1 MPVDALCDDID
12 ACSVVILVT
21 DKQCQHDHD
30 TSAGENPYIGILEK
44 MFIKRFGLVQHH
56 AEQDTDTGA
65 ENCQHG
71 DADGVADSEG
81 GNRINE
87 KKFLRNSERNGNPH
101 AQQGK
106 RLSHGTS
113 AA

>member
-1 MPVDALCDDID
+1 
-12 ACSVVILVT
+12 
-21 DKQCQHDHD
+21 
-30 TSAGENPYIGILEK
+30 
-44 MFIKRFGLVQHH
+44 MFIKHFGLVQHH

-87 KKFLRNSERNGNPH
+87 KKFLRNSERNGNPMRNKGRDYAWNPNNAEKQALMPH
-101 AQQGK
+101 MIIIC
-106 RLSHGTS
+106 LSLS
-113 AA
+113 SK

>member
-1 MPVDALCDDID
+1 
-12 ACSVVILVT
+12 
-21 DKQCQHDHD
+21 
-30 TSAGENPYIGILEK
+30 

-81 GNRINE
+81 GIESMRKVPAKFR
-87 KKFLRNSERNGNPH
+87 KKRQSH

-106 RLSHGTS
+106 RLRMEPVQRST
-113 AA
+113 